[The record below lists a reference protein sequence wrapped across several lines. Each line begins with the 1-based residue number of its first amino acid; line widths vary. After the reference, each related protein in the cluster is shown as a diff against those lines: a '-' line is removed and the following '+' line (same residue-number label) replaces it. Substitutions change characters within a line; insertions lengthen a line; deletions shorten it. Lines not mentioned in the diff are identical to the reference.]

1 MQAKYVGKH
10 GEYLADI
17 PMRDLT
23 EEDWSDLDADQRK
36 LVRAS
41 SIYEVQSTEKAE
53 SAAAKKEG

>member
-10 GEYLADI
+10 GEYHVDI

-23 EEDWSDLDADQRK
+23 EEDWSALDADQRK

-41 SIYEVQSTEKAE
+41 AIYEVQSDKAE
-53 SAAAKKEG
+53 PAAPKKED

>member
-1 MQAKYVGKH
+1 MQAKYVGKQ

-23 EEDWSDLDADQRK
+23 EEDWSSLDADQRK
-36 LVRAS
+36 LVRSS

-53 SAAAKKEG
+53 APAKKEG